1 MWIFGK
7 KDKKTDKK
15 PAAPAKGPPD
25 MSKLG
30 TKEEKVQALLAQM
43 REVRA
48 EIGEENL
55 QKLAQKL
62 QLEAMKKQMRH
73 DIDNDPKKRDRL
85 LDEIRFQ
92 ARDKGDR

>member
-7 KDKKTDKK
+7 KDNKTDKK
-15 PAAPAKGPPD
+15 PEATQKGPPD

-30 TKEEKVQALLAQM
+30 SKEEKIQALMAQM

-55 QKLAQKL
+55 QKLAEKL
-62 QLEAMKKQMRH
+62 KLDAMKKQMRH

>member
-7 KDKKTDKK
+7 KPNKDK
-15 PAAPAKGPPD
+15 PAASPAKVL
-25 MSKLG
+25 SS
-30 TKEEKVQALLAQM
+30 KEEKVQALLAQM
-43 REVRA
+43 RELRA

-55 QKLAQKL
+55 QRLAEKL
-62 QLEAMKKQMRH
+62 QFETLKKQVRH

-92 ARDKGDR
+92 ARDNGDR